1 MSLLKKALSFL
12 CLCLVA
18 VPALKAQVAGGQIIT
33 NANQQVITTAVPF
46 LRINPDAR
54 AGGMGDIGI
63 ATPVDGNGLYANP
76 AKMGFIDHDYGFA
89 LSFSPWLK
97 ALVNDIYLASLNGY
111 YKVKKEQVISFSLRY
126 FSLGNIQFTDVNGTN
141 TQQFMPR
148 EFAVDVS
155 YARKLGKYFSI
166 AASLRYIY
174 SNLASGQSVDGALVK
189 PGQAGSG
196 DISWFFHK
204 TFKEDQ
210 PITHE
215 FACGMNISN
224 IGSKM
229 SYTSSTIK
237 DFIPTNLGIGLGYTV
252 NLDKHNSVGIY
263 TDINKLLVPSPNNR
277 IDSSPGHV
285 PQYYWRE
292 ESSIKG
298 LFTSFGDA
306 PLLTELREYT
316 LSIGAEYFYNKQ
328 FGVRTGYF
336 YEPYVAGGR
345 QFLEAGLTVKYSVV
359 ALHFSY
365 LIPTTILRNPLDNTL
380 RFSLLFDFAKGGKKT
395 GENNS
400 GISFVDDTP
409 KKKKDDT
416 KKEAV
421 PPVPAPN
428 TTPSQTAPAQ
438 ATPSQTAPAPDQQAT
453 PSTTPA
459 PAPTPAPTPAPDG
472 STPK

>member
-1 MSLLKKALSFL
+1 MSLLKRTFAFFSCCLIAL
-12 CLCLVA
+12 
-18 VPALKAQVAGGQIIT
+18 PALMAQVSSNTTGGQIV
-33 NANQQVITTAVPF
+33 NQTITTAVPF

-63 ATPVDGNGLYANP
+63 ATPVDANGIYANP

-89 LSFSPWLK
+89 MSFSPWLK

-174 SNLASGQSVDGALVK
+174 SNLASGQNVDGNLVK
-189 PGQAGSG
+189 PGQAGAG

-204 TFKEDQ
+204 TFNEDAA
-210 PITHE
+210 ITHE
-215 FACGMNISN
+215 FSCGMNISN

-229 SYTSSTIK
+229 SYTSSVVK
-237 DFIPTNLGIGLGYTV
+237 DFIPTNLGIGLGYTCQ
-252 NLDKHNSVGIY
+252 LDKHNSVGVY
-263 TDINKLLVPSPNNR
+263 SDINKLLVPTPNGR
-277 IDSSPGHV
+277 YDSINNT
-285 PQYYWRE
+285 YYYRE

-298 LFTSFGDA
+298 MFTSFGDA
-306 PLLTELREYT
+306 PLVTELRSYT

-336 YEPYVAGGR
+336 YEPYAAGGR
-345 QFLEAGLTVKYSVV
+345 QFLEAGLTVKYSIVG
-359 ALHFSY
+359 LHFSY

-380 RFSLLFDFAKGGKKT
+380 RFSLLFDFTKGGKKNS
-395 GENNS
+395 ENS

-409 KKKKDDT
+409 KKKDT
-416 KKEAV
+416 KKDA
-421 PPVPAPN
+421 
-428 TTPSQTAPAQ
+428 TAP
-438 ATPSQTAPAPDQQAT
+438 TTAPEN
-453 PSTTPA
+453 STPA
-459 PAPTPAPTPAPDG
+459 PAPAPDG
-472 STPK
+472 TTPK